1 VAEQTS
7 IDIDARDT
15 LASIFA
21 GWQAGEGDL
30 TQSLDLLERLAPV
43 FGLTEDELFDNR
55 QMIDALR
62 DANDA
67 QRENALLP
75 PVPPNATRLV
85 HSILKLPKGVKS
97 EADVLS
103 SVIAK
108 GLVASP
114 EGAGKYSEAPGLVF
128 FVAFDPSDPGARYN
142 KYTSWVV
149 FDVPHDWEGWGGAV
163 GASFRH
169 GRGLYEAPSPGGV
182 VGIWKAVPAEF
193 LVGANGVPIDMY
205 LKGYEFWEQNFK
217 KDGDRG

>member
-1 VAEQTS
+1 MTDQAS

-30 TQSLDLLERLAPV
+30 MQSLDLIERIAPV
-43 FGLTEDELFDNR
+43 FGLTEDELFDNTK
-55 QMIDALR
+55 MIDALR
-62 DANDA
+62 GAMDA
-67 QRENALLP
+67 QQENALLP
-75 PVPPNATRLV
+75 PVPSNATRLV
-85 HSILKLPKGVKS
+85 HSILKLPEGMKS
-97 EADVLS
+97 ESDVLS
-103 SVIAK
+103 SIIAK

-114 EGAGKYSEAPGLVF
+114 RGVGQYSEAPDLVF

-169 GRGLYEAPSPGGV
+169 GRGLYDPPRPGGV
-182 VGIWKAVPAEF
+182 VAIWKAVPAEF
-193 LVGANGVPIDMY
+193 LVGVNGVPVDMY
-205 LKGYEFWEQNFK
+205 LKGYEFWEQNLK
-217 KDGDRG
+217 RSDR

>member
-21 GWQAGEGDL
+21 GWQAGEGDP
-30 TQSLDLLERLAPV
+30 TQSLDLVERIAPV
-43 FGLTEDELFDNR
+43 FGLTEDELLDNR
-55 QMIDALR
+55 QMIDSLR
-62 DANDA
+62 DAHEA

-75 PVPPNATRLV
+75 PVPPNATRLI
-85 HSILKLPKGVKS
+85 HSILKLPSSDVS

-103 SVIAK
+103 SIIEK

-163 GASFRH
+163 GASFTYD
-169 GRGLYEAPSPGGV
+169 RGLYDPPHPGGV
-182 VGIWKAVPAEF
+182 VGIWKAVPPEF
-193 LVGANGVPIDMY
+193 LVGVNGVPVADY

-217 KDGDRG
+217 RS